1 MSHIEKTNWFYSKH
15 NVRARDYATHW
26 PQFPSDYVEEL
37 EEVDPIA
44 RENLHNAQMRHK
56 RTYDLRLHNQI
67 YDVDLVYMIVSSK
80 NIGQKKSTDTLDRS
94 ICCDLKAVISPLS
107 HKESAKGAICSS

>member
-1 MSHIEKTNWFYSKH
+1 MQPIGIMMGVAENQQ
-15 NVRARDYATHW
+15 